1 MCDFLWLTFS
11 VLLHFKKYPAV
22 FYIFN
27 DVCIM
32 SQFVIYS
39 CIKMHT
45 LENLATVKTELV
57 RNYWLETNFVL
68 ALWPQTQ
75 YCNLFKF

>member
-1 MCDFLWLTFS
+1 
-11 VLLHFKKYPAV
+11 
-22 FYIFN
+22 
-27 DVCIM
+27 M

-57 RNYWLETNFVL
+57 RNYWLETSSVL

-75 YCNLFKF
+75 YCTLFKFQCFHLKNGNNNPQHRGVFCKRITSLVGVI